1 MKALLIDAYDSFV
14 FIIEQYL
21 RSLALETLV
30 LRCDDPRLD
39 LAIDSARPD
48 FIVLGPG
55 PGRPEE
61 AGYPQLIQRCKDRL
75 PLLGVCLG
83 HQAIGMAFGGT
94 VVRAANCMHGKTS
107 LILNDGQGVFTH
119 TGGRPLWA
127 TRYHSLIVD
136 PAGLGS
142 DMAVTARA
150 CNDGYVMGLR
160 HRRLPIEGVQFHPES
175 VSTEGGLQIFRSFI
189 ASHVQRRPHE
199 TPRAGAQDLITTP

>member
-30 LRCDDPRLD
+30 LRCDDPSLD

-61 AGYPQLIQRCKDRL
+61 AGYPQLIQRCKGRL

-107 LILNDGQGVFTH
+107 LILHDGHGVFTH
-119 TGGRPLWA
+119 TGGRALWA

-142 DMAVTARA
+142 DIAVTARS
-150 CNDGYVMGLR
+150 CEDGYVMGLR
-160 HRRLPIEGVQFHPES
+160 HRQLPIEGVQFHPES
-175 VSTEGGLQIFRSFI
+175 VSTEGGLQIFHSFI
-189 ASHVQRRPHE
+189 SSHVQGRPHA
-199 TPRAGAQDLITTP
+199 TPCAGAQDLVTTP